1 MIEINNL
8 SFKYGKKSVLNDI
21 TLQLE
26 AGKIY
31 GLLGENGVGKTTLLK
46 IISGLQK
53 PSSGSCTVKGEH
65 PFDRTPSFL
74 SNIYYL
80 PEELEYIQTD
90 HTSNEFAKLNG
101 TFYPHFDFAKFQ
113 TILKD
118 FSVIS
123 NQKLYK
129 LSLGQAK
136 KAAIAFAIATNTD
149 LLLMDEPSNGLDIPS
164 KTLFRRI
171 ISEYCLDTA
180 CTVISTHQVRDLE
193 NLIDPIIILDNH
205 AVLLNESLERIS
217 EKLYFNMELVSP
229 KEPLYA
235 EPTLGGFVC
244 VTENKGF
251 GESRVNLEAL
261 FNTTMMHKNK
271 IVELFK
277 QA

>member
-1 MIEINNL
+1 MIEIKNL
-8 SFKYGKKSVLNDI
+8 SFKYGKKRVLSDI
-21 TLQLE
+21 SLKLE

-53 PSSGSCTVKGEH
+53 PSTGSCTVQGEH

-74 SNIYYL
+74 GNIYYL

-90 HTSNEFAKLNG
+90 ITPRGFAKLNG
-101 TFYPHFDFAKFQ
+101 PFYPNFDNKKFEA
-113 TILKD
+113 ILSE
-118 FSVIS
+118 FEVAP
-123 NQKLYK
+123 NTKLNK

-136 KAAIAFAIATNTD
+136 KAAIAFAIATNAG

-171 ISEYCLDTA
+171 ISEYCLETT

-193 NLIDPIIILDNH
+193 NLIDPIIILDNQ
-205 AVLLNESLERIS
+205 AVLLNASLERIS
-217 EKLYFNMELVSP
+217 EKLHFSMETVAP
-229 KEPLYA
+229 EDALYA
-235 EPTLGGFVC
+235 EPTLGGILC
-244 VTENKGF
+244 VTENKSY
-251 GESRVNLEAL
+251 GETRVNLEGL
-261 FNTTMMHKNK
+261 FNTTMVHKNR
-271 IVELFK
+271 ISELFK